1 MQLTP
6 SYIFNA
12 DTFRKNH
19 DRLLAALKKYYGN
32 AKLAYSMKTN
42 YAKPV
47 CDEALM
53 AGAYLE
59 AVSPHE
65 HRLAI
70 EYGAQNGAII
80 YNGVC
85 KTISSIM
92 RAAAKENKINFD
104 NLSELNEFLERWTSK
119 MRNVNI
125 GLRVAFDIG
134 NGIDSH
140 FGFAGCDFYEAMSL
154 VKERKNVR
162 ITGLHCH
169 FSHARDLDSWKKRT
183 ETMLQLATHNIPKED
198 LKYID
203 LGGNLY
209 SSMPSEMKDFFGE
222 VPSFEDYGKTIGSL
236 FKEAFPD
243 ESVELILEPG
253 TALVADAVSL
263 CAKVLRIKNYGNKQ
277 AAILNVSKYDLG
289 AVQSTGHAPFT
300 VHGSTDNHISTYDL
314 FGYTCM
320 EDDILAENYT
330 GSLAEGNIVV
340 FHNEGAYS
348 LSTNND
354 FINPAIGMNV
364 LKGNVISEASKA
376 ATVEEI
382 ASRFQIMEDIK

>member
-19 DRLLAALKKYYGN
+19 DRLLSALRKYYGN
-32 AKLAYSMKTN
+32 VRLAYSMKTN

-70 EYGAQNGAII
+70 EYSAPKGSII

-85 KTISSIM
+85 KSVSSIM
-92 RAAAKENKINFD
+92 HAAAIGSKINFD
-104 NLSELNEFLERWTSK
+104 NLSELSDFLAAWVPENKTYD
-119 MRNVNI
+119 I
-125 GLRVAFDIG
+125 GLRVTFDIG
-134 NGIDSH
+134 NGINSH

-162 ITGLHCH
+162 VSGLHCH
-169 FSHARDLDSWKKRT
+169 FSHARDLASWEMRA
-183 ETMLQLATHNIPKED
+183 ETLISLATHNIPKED

-209 SSMPSEMKDFFGE
+209 SPMPGEMKDFFGE
-222 VPSFEDYGKTIGSL
+222 VPSFEDYGKTIGTL

-263 CAKVLRIKNYGNKQ
+263 CAKVLRIKDTGNKR

-289 AVQSTGHAPFT
+289 AVQTTGHVPFT
-300 VHGSTDNHISTYDL
+300 VYGSSNQPQRTYDL

-320 EDDILAENYT
+320 EDDILARDYT
-330 GSLAEGNIVV
+330 GSLAEGDIIV
-340 FHNEGAYS
+340 FKNAGAYS
-348 LSTNND
+348 FSTNND
-354 FINPAIGMNV
+354 FINPAIGMNI
-364 LKGNVISEASKA
+364 LKNGSLREVSRA
-376 ATVEEI
+376 ATVDEI
-382 ASRFQIMEDIK
+382 TRRFHN

>member
-1 MQLTP
+1 MQLIP

-12 DTFRKNH
+12 DTFHKNN
-19 DRLLAALKKYYGN
+19 DRLLSALRKYYGN
-32 AKLAYSMKTN
+32 VRLAYSMKTN

-65 HRLAI
+65 HSLAI
-70 EYGAQNGAII
+70 KYGAQKGSII

-85 KTISSIM
+85 KNESSIM
-92 RAAAKENKINFD
+92 HAAAIGSKINFD
-104 NLSELNEFLERWTSK
+104 NLSELNEFLERWNSK
-119 MRNVNI
+119 KDKVNI
-125 GLRVAFDIG
+125 GLRVTFDIG
-134 NGIDSH
+134 NGINSH
-140 FGFAGCDFYEAMSL
+140 FGLAGCDFYEAMSL

-162 ITGLHCH
+162 VTGLHCH
-169 FSHARDLDSWKKRT
+169 FSRARDLASWKKRA
-183 ETMLQLATHNIPKED
+183 ETMILLATHNIPKED

-209 SSMPSEMKDFFGE
+209 SPMPSEMKDFFGV
-222 VPSFEDYGKTIGSL
+222 VPSFEDYGTIIGTL
-236 FKEAFPD
+236 FKRAFPD

-263 CAKVLRIKNYGNKQ
+263 CAKVLRIKDTGSKR

-289 AVQSTGHAPFT
+289 AVQTTGHVPFT
-300 VHGSTDNHISTYDL
+300 VYGSSNQPQRTYDL

-320 EDDILAENYT
+320 EDDILARDYT
-330 GSLAEGNIVV
+330 GSLAEGDIIV
-340 FHNEGAYS
+340 FKNAGAYS
-348 LSTNND
+348 FSTNND
-354 FINPAIGMNV
+354 FISPAIGMNILKNGV
-364 LKGNVISEASKA
+364 LWEASKA
-376 ATVEEI
+376 VTVDEI
-382 ASRFQIMEDIK
+382 ARRFQN

>member
-19 DRLLAALKKYYGN
+19 DRLLAALRKYYGN
-32 AKLAYSMKTN
+32 VRLAYSMKTN

-65 HRLAI
+65 QRLAI
-70 EYGAQNGAII
+70 EYGAPKGSII

-92 RAAAKENKINFD
+92 HGAAIGSKINFD
-104 NLSELNEFLERWTSK
+104 NLSELNDFLAAWQPEMKTFD
-119 MRNVNI
+119 I
-125 GLRVAFDIG
+125 GLRVTFDIG
-134 NGIDSH
+134 NGINSH
-140 FGFAGCDFYEAMSL
+140 FGFAGCDFYKAMSL

-162 ITGLHCH
+162 VTGLHCH
-169 FSHARDLDSWKKRT
+169 FSRARDLDSWKKRT
-183 ETMLQLATHNIPKED
+183 ETMILLATQNIPKED

-209 SSMPSEMKDFFGE
+209 SPLPTEMKDFFGE
-222 VPSFEDYGKTIGSL
+222 VPSFEEYGKTIATL

-263 CAKVLRIKNYGNKQ
+263 CAKVLRIKNFGEKK

-289 AVQSTGHAPFT
+289 AVQTTGHVPFA
-300 VHGSTDNHISTYDL
+300 VFGGSNQQTDSYDL

-320 EDDILAENYT
+320 EDDILARDYT
-330 GSLAEGNIVV
+330 GNLAEGDIIV
-340 FHNEGAYS
+340 FKNAGAYS
-348 LSTNND
+348 FSTNND
-354 FINPAIGMNV
+354 FICPAIGMNILKNGV
-364 LKGNVISEASKA
+364 LWEASKA
-376 ATVEEI
+376 VTVDEI
-382 ASRFQIMEDIK
+382 ARRFQN

>member
-1 MQLTP
+1 MQLIP

-12 DTFRKNH
+12 DTFRKNY
-19 DRLLAALKKYYGN
+19 DRLLSALRKYYGN
-32 AKLAYSMKTN
+32 VRLAYSMKTN

-65 HRLAI
+65 HNLAI
-70 EYGAQNGAII
+70 KYGAPKSSII

-85 KTISSIM
+85 KNVSSIM
-92 RAAAKENKINFD
+92 HAAAIGSKINFD
-104 NLSELNEFLERWTSK
+104 NLSELRDFLASWLPENKTYD
-119 MRNVNI
+119 I
-125 GLRVAFDIG
+125 GLRVTFDIG
-134 NGIDSH
+134 NGINSH

-154 VKERKNVR
+154 VRERKNVR
-162 ITGLHCH
+162 VTGLHCH
-169 FSHARDLDSWKKRT
+169 FSRARDLASWKKRA
-183 ETMLQLATHNIPKED
+183 ETMILLATQNIPKED

-209 SSMPSEMKDFFGE
+209 SPMPSEMKDFFGV
-222 VPSFEDYGKTIGSL
+222 VPSFADYGTIIGTL

-263 CAKVLRIKNYGNKQ
+263 CAKVLRIKDTGSKR
-277 AAILNVSKYDLG
+277 AAILNISKYDLG
-289 AVQSTGHAPFT
+289 AVQTTGHVPFT
-300 VHGSTDNHISTYDL
+300 VYGSSNQPQSTYDL

-320 EDDILAENYT
+320 EDDILARDYT
-330 GSLAEGNIVV
+330 GSLAEGDIIV
-340 FHNEGAYS
+340 FKNAGAYS
-348 LSTNND
+348 FSTNND
-354 FINPAIGMNV
+354 FISPAIGMNILKNGV
-364 LKGNVISEASKA
+364 LWEASKA
-376 ATVEEI
+376 VTVDEI
-382 ASRFQIMEDIK
+382 ARRFQN